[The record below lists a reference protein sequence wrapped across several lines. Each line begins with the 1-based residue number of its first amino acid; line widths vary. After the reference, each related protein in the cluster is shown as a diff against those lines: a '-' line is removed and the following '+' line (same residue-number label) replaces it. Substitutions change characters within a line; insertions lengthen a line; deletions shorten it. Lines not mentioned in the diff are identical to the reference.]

1 VISVSRKGTSS
12 LLISPNSILANALLR
27 TIDLL
32 RPRVLAARPKRIE
45 FVVGTQINGA
55 PHLGTNLVQTAAFLL
70 AKTARHE
77 FSIDTIVRFGALD
90 NAPHDVVLDPETHHA
105 YQQTY
110 FHALGK
116 DKIDELIEGYYQAFF
131 RSLSAATDTD
141 YLVETYTHQQATS
154 GFRAEFLR
162 TLERLDDI
170 RWGMAPSHGVVHIR
184 VPCTE
189 CGWAEKR
196 ADRTKL
202 AHLDEDGATFTAVC
216 LDHGA
221 YEAHIDPE
229 DGQPYLDLATLYRN
243 LVKERAFGRHPGVLH
258 VMLKGGDWAFG
269 CQLVDGAL
277 GALGTSAGQMPIRVF
292 TPQVLAPTGAKLS
305 KSLLREQGH
314 AALPP
319 DVEPWML
326 DTTAWPGSVDD
337 YVDALVWLVSELLTD
352 PKHFFRSFTVRELG
366 RLVTA
371 RPTEPAVRAHEMG
384 IYKRYFD
391 LIATGRKTTEVRVND
406 ARRRKIKVGS
416 LIRFKCQGDQVLT
429 RVTKVARYTSFEEM
443 FDHEAVASVNPT
455 ATREEQL
462 ANIRQIYPPEREALG
477 VVAIGIA
484 LVVPSDIPSTTA
496 TPSHVRLPRPPVRG

>member
-1 VISVSRKGTSS
+1 MSRNGKPA
-12 LLISPNSILANALLR
+12 LLVSPNSILANALLR
-27 TIDLL
+27 SIDLL

-45 FVVGTQINGA
+45 FMVGTQINGA

-70 AKTARHE
+70 AKIARRE
-77 FSIDTIVRFGALD
+77 FSVETFVRFGALD
-90 NAPHDVVLDPETHHA
+90 NAPHTVDLDPETHHA
-105 YQQTY
+105 YQKTY

-116 DKIDELIEGYYQAFF
+116 DRIGELIEGYYQAFF
-131 RSLSAATDTD
+131 RSLSDATDTE
-141 YLVETYTHQQATS
+141 YAVETYTDQQATP

-162 TLERLDDI
+162 TLERLEDI
-170 RWGMAPSHGVVHIR
+170 RWWMAPSHGVVHVR
-184 VPCTE
+184 VPCPD

-216 LDHGA
+216 LDHGP
-221 YEAHIDPE
+221 YEVHIDPE
-229 DGQPYLDLATLYRN
+229 DDAPYLDLATLYRN
-243 LVKERAFGRHPGVLH
+243 LVKERAFGRDTDVLH

-277 GALGTSAGQMPIRVF
+277 GALGTPAAQMPIRVF

-305 KSLLREQGH
+305 KSLLREQGR

-337 YVDALVWLVSELLTD
+337 YVDALVWLVGDLLTD
-352 PKHFFRSFTVRELG
+352 PKHFFRSFTVKELG
-366 RLVTA
+366 RLMTL
-371 RPTEPAVRAHEMG
+371 RPAEPTVRAHEMG

-391 LIATGRKTTEVRVND
+391 LIATGRKTTEIRVND
-406 ARRRKIKVGS
+406 SSRRNIKPGS
-416 LIRFKCQGDQVLT
+416 LLRFNCQGDSVLT
-429 RVTKVARYTSFEEM
+429 RVTKVNRYTSFEEM
-443 FDHEAVASVNPT
+443 FEHEPVASVNPT
-455 ATREEQL
+455 ATRDDQL

-477 VVAIGIA
+477 VVAIGIE
-484 LVVPSDIPSTTA
+484 LVDP
-496 TPSHVRLPRPPVRG
+496 PRRA

>member
-1 VISVSRKGTSS
+1 MVLSRNEKSA
-12 LLISPNSILANALLR
+12 LLVSPNSILANALLR
-27 TIDLL
+27 SVDLL

-70 AKTARHE
+70 AKIARRE
-77 FSIDTIVRFGALD
+77 FSVDTVVRFGALD
-90 NAPHDVVLDPETHHA
+90 NAPYAVDLDPETHHA

-116 DKIDELIEGYYQAFF
+116 DKIGELIEGYYQAFF
-131 RSLSAATDTD
+131 RSLSEATDTE
-141 YLVETYTHQQATS
+141 YVLETYTDQQAS
-154 GFRAEFLR
+154 PGFRAEFLR
-162 TLERLDDI
+162 TLERLEDI
-170 RWGMAPSHGVVHIR
+170 RWWMAPSHGVVHVR
-184 VPCTE
+184 VPCSE

-202 AHLDEDGATFTAVC
+202 AHLDEDGAMFTAVC
-216 LDHGA
+216 MDHGV
-221 YEAHIDPE
+221 YEVHIDPE
-229 DGQPYLDLATLYRN
+229 DDTPYLDLATLYRN
-243 LVKERAFGRHPGVLH
+243 LVKERAFGRDPDVLH
-258 VMLKGGDWAFG
+258 VMLKGGDWTFG

-277 GALGTSAGQMPIRVF
+277 GALGTPAAQMPIRVF

-314 AALPP
+314 GALPA

-337 YVDALVWLVSELLTD
+337 YVDALVWLVGELLTD
-352 PKHFFRSFTVRELG
+352 PKHFFRSFTVKELG
-366 RLVTA
+366 RLMIL

-391 LIATGRKTTEVRVND
+391 LIVTGRKTTEVRVND
-406 ARRRKIKVGS
+406 SSRRNIRVGS
-416 LIRFKCQGDQVLT
+416 LIRFNCQGDQVLT
-429 RVTKVARYTSFEEM
+429 RVTKVSRYPSFEEM
-443 FDHEAVASVNPT
+443 FDHEPVASVNPT
-455 ATREEQL
+455 ATRDEQL

-477 VVAIGIA
+477 VVAIGIE
-484 LVVPSDIPSTTA
+484 LVDP
-496 TPSHVRLPRPPVRG
+496 PRSA